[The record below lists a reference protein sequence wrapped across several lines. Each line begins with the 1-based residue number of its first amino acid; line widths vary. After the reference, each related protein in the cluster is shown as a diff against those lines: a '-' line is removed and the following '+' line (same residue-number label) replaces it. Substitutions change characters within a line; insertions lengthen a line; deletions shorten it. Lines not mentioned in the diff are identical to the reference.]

1 MSRRPRLLR
10 SALAAS
16 MLFGALAG
24 NPAAAIEPPPGT
36 RNFTPPSSVPN
47 YFSNEAAAFRGGARA
62 VLPATDRFNIAPG
75 PETAGVAAPSIGS
88 RKAPASAGLVKPG
101 LVKRG
106 LVKYRSTLRSAKAA
120 LSKSR
125 AANVAR
131 ARKAARVGKA
141 VAKQSRLAVRSRVAN
156 GKQRVV
162 RTATARQA
170 GRSVRQ
176 ATR

>member
-1 MSRRPRLLR
+1 MRRRPQLLR
-10 SALAAS
+10 ALFAAS
-16 MLFGALAG
+16 LLLGALAG
-24 NPAAAIEPPPGT
+24 APAGAIEPPPGT

-62 VLPATDRFNIAPG
+62 ALPAADRFNIAPG
-75 PETAGVAAPSIGS
+75 PETAGVAAPSVGL
-88 RKAPASAGLVKPG
+88 RNAPASAGLVKH
-101 LVKRG
+101 RG
-106 LVKYRSTLRSAKAA
+106 KLRSAKAA

-131 ARKAARVGKA
+131 ARKAAQVGKA
-141 VAKQSRLAVRSRVAN
+141 VARQARPAVRSRIAN

-162 RTATARQA
+162 RTATARQP